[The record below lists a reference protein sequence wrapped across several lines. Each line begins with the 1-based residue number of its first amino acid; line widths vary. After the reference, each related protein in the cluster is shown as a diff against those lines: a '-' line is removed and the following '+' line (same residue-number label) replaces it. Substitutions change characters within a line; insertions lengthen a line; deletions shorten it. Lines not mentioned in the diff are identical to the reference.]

1 MINSLLLSALI
12 CTSPTDGIE
21 SCFFPIPLGRPVT
34 HLHTFFDTRTFS
46 AGDACFLESDAL
58 MPRLHWSM
66 PNESTVPSLITVPL
80 RLNSSPKPAKTDND
94 KSSGF
99 DSVLVALMPSL
110 PWVEPENDLLA
121 SLAKANSKH
130 PASVVMAASVSRPK
144 TEAYETVE
152 SKPPTKPEDTVIPSI
167 NAKAPLSEVLEMI
180 RKKTTININLL
191 GDGTKPIQI
200 TDKDVKL
207 GVLIANICA
216 IAGYSHL
223 KVGNAIE
230 IGPDDTL
237 KNAFPEEYAAAH
249 ATPAV
254 PEVVEP
260 QDNETKVY
268 HTNYLDA
275 KKLVDA
281 ISKNYTPKGLLMYM
295 SPETPSPTLDSGISA
310 SASTG
315 AQSSS
320 TLGTDDISK
329 MSRIII
335 LTGPTKAV
343 EGAIDLFKAL
353 DVQPAQ
359 VSIQVEVHDISEN
372 GAKQLGA
379 TWTLPTETFT
389 ENTPSGIA
397 LSDYAR
403 SPLSF
408 SAQLN
413 ALETKGEDKLLARPN
428 ISVDD
433 GQRGYVL
440 VGDRL
445 QYPILTGY
453 SQTGSAIFSTQQEN
467 VGIYLQVSAWITN
480 DGKVK
485 LKLYPQVSTVTGF
498 TSIAGSQYPNI
509 STRES
514 QSTVTIDS
522 GKTFVIAGLIQDED
536 IKNVQG
542 IPILDQL
549 PFFKELF
556 TFRSKTHTRNEVL
569 ITITPTITNHS

>member
-1 MINSLLLSALI
+1 
-12 CTSPTDGIE
+12 
-21 SCFFPIPLGRPVT
+21 
-34 HLHTFFDTRTFS
+34 
-46 AGDACFLESDAL
+46 
-58 MPRLHWSM
+58 
-66 PNESTVPSLITVPL
+66 
-80 RLNSSPKPAKTDND
+80 
-94 KSSGF
+94 
-99 DSVLVALMPSL
+99 
-110 PWVEPENDLLA
+110 
-121 SLAKANSKH
+121 
-130 PASVVMAASVSRPK
+130 MAASVSRPK